1 MSQKIKQANLFGR
14 IGTGLGQGLAEQLP
28 KEIERNRLA
37 SGLSAFEKDSGNMT
51 PIQQMARLSSI
62 PGITPQMVQSFS
74 ELAKQGNL
82 RNAYAR
88 TGVGTANQ
96 FNQAPQASPGIPSQG
111 IQGIPPQMQG
121 QGQVMQMQPHQQNVQ
136 QMQPRN
142 AQQQSQIVPE
152 SGGPQIVPTNPLDQ
166 RNLPPRPWSPEQ
178 RNETI
183 SNYLNSGFLPE
194 QAKDLAAD
202 DESRYMADA
211 EAYRQANRELTEI
224 RSKANNELTD
234 QLEQKLQLRG
244 DAIFSAIPGE
254 ALKKLQQGMERDLR
268 SNPQMSLEDVANK
281 WSNRG
286 LALSKART
294 GVNKLLK
301 TTGIE
306 NFDKGNI
313 NVNKIKEY
321 QSIFKDAGDLDGLYN
336 ILQSQGGMSP
346 QGAASATYP
355 LSKKHE
361 KIVQDYKPAST
372 AKIGSGKF
380 GITSNKENID
390 SSSRKA
396 AIEFAESM
404 SADDSPLAMARELSM
419 KDSNFDQAAFFE
431 QLGEEKDRIGFNDR
445 QRQEIAEGPKDIIPS
460 WGDILLLPWKYFR
473 SKQ

>member
-1 MSQKIKQANLFGR
+1 MAQKIKQGNIFGR
-14 IGTGLGQGLAEQLP
+14 VGSGIGQGLAEQLP
-28 KEIERNRLA
+28 KEIERNRLS
-37 SGLSAFEKDSGNMT
+37 SGLSAFEKESGNMT

-62 PGITPQMVQSFS
+62 PGITPQMIQSFS

-96 FNQAPQASPGIPSQG
+96 FNQSPQSSPGIPSQG
-111 IQGIPPQMQG
+111 MQGIAPQMQQ
-121 QGQVMQMQPHQQNVQ
+121 QGIQQQPQQQNAQ

-142 AQQQSQIVPE
+142 AQQQPSQNVPE

-183 SNYLNSGFLPE
+183 SNYLNSGFLPD

-211 EAYRQANRELTEI
+211 EAYRQGNRELEQT
-224 RSKANNELTD
+224 RSKAANELTD
-234 QLEQKLQLRG
+234 QLEKKLQLRG
-244 DAIFSAIPGE
+244 DAIFSAIPGP
-254 ALKKLQQGMERDLR
+254 ALKRLQQGMERDLR
-268 SNPQMSLEDVANK
+268 LNPQMTLDDVANK
-281 WSNRG
+281 WSDRG
-286 LALSKART
+286 LALAKART
-294 GVNKLLK
+294 GVDKLLK

-306 NFDKGNI
+306 NFDKGNES
-313 NVNKIKEY
+313 VNRIKEY
-321 QSIFKDAGDLDGLYN
+321 QRIFKDAGDSDGLYN
-336 ILQSQGGMSP
+336 ILQTEGGMSP
-346 QGAASATYP
+346 QGAASAAYP
-355 LSKKHE
+355 LNKKHE
-361 KIVQDYKPAST
+361 KIVQDYKPVST

-380 GITSNKENID
+380 GITSNKENAD
-390 SSSRKA
+390 SASRKA
-396 AIEFAESM
+396 AIEFAESI
-404 SADDSPLAMARELSM
+404 SSDDSPLTMSRELSL

-431 QLGEEKDRIGFNDR
+431 QLGEEKDRIGFNAR
-445 QRQEIAEGPKDIIPS
+445 QQQEIAEGPKDIIPS